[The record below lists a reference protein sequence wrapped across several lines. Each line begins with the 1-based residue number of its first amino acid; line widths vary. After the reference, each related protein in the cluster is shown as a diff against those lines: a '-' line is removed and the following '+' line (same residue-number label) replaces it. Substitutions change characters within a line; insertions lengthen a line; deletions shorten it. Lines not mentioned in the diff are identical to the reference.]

1 MFCYKYLSKN
11 FSILLF
17 LVLYTIKQI
26 QTTLYHNYNKGQQS
40 RQQTMSQTV
49 FRKTNY
55 NTMTFNLFPHNILMP
70 VTADDTVFHLPIQY
84 SVIFAKT

>member
-17 LVLYTIKQI
+17 LVLYTIIQI

-40 RQQTMSQTV
+40 HQQTKS
-49 FRKTNY
+49 
-55 NTMTFNLFPHNILMP
+55 
-70 VTADDTVFHLPIQY
+70 
-84 SVIFAKT
+84 